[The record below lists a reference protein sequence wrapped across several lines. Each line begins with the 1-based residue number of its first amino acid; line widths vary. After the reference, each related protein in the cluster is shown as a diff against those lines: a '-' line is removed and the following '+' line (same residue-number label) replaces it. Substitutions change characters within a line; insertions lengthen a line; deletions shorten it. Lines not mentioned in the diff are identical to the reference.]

1 MKEPEMQFTMDGAPL
16 DLDIGDLVIAG
27 WTGRDQAAIQHHI
40 EELVAIGVK
49 PPSATPLYYRAAA
62 AQLTT
67 APEIQVVGEA
77 TSGEVEPLVVQAG
90 GRRWLG
96 LGSDHTDRALEAHS
110 VALSKQICAKPCA
123 NELWPWDAVAG
134 RLEDLLL
141 ESWIEEAGGW
151 VVYQQGTLAAMLPLA
166 VLIEGAGLER
176 LAANGGAAMMCGTLG
191 AKGGV
196 RPAAR
201 FRMRM
206 SDPATGR
213 RIEHEYRTTTLPE
226 VA

>member
-1 MKEPEMQFTMDGAPL
+1 MRFNCNGQW
-16 DLDIGDLVIAG
+16 LDIELAHLVVAG

-40 EELVAIGVK
+40 DELAAIGVT
-49 PPSATPLYYRAAA
+49 PPSATPLFYRASAGL
-62 AQLTT
+62 LTQS
-67 APEIQVVGEA
+67 PRIQVVGGDS
-77 TSGEVEPLVVQAG
+77 SGEVEPLVVQAG

-123 NELWPWDAVAG
+123 DQLWDWDSVAD
-134 RLEDLLL
+134 RLDEIVL
-141 ESWIEEAGGW
+141 ESWIHEDREW
-151 VVYQQGTLAAMLPLA
+151 VPYQQGSLSAIRPLTDLIASAALDDLARDGA
-166 VLIEGAGLER
+166 V
-176 LAANGGAAMMCGTLG
+176 AMMCGTFG

-196 RPAAR
+196 RPAGR
-201 FRMRM
+201 FRMAM

-213 RIEHEYRTTTLPE
+213 KIIHDYATETLAE